1 MTINIEY
8 GYRHKSSFVKSTI
21 SGAEAYEELFK
32 VICLYDL
39 AMVDNNK
46 LIECSDYSG
55 LPQKLLEDTEHQRE
69 ALRSF
74 AKEYQRAQT
83 ELSTSYEELA
93 YWGGFFSKYGEELGL
108 SEEFKENGI
117 I

>member
-1 MTINIEY
+1 MTITITFLDGQTKSIE
-8 GYRHKSSFVKSTI
+8 GE
-21 SGAEAYEELFK
+21 EAY
-32 VICLYDL
+32 
-39 AMVDNNK
+39 
-46 LIECSDYSG
+46 
-55 LPQKLLEDTEHQRE
+55 KLLFEAVCSYDFEMLDNEHLAEVASYSSGSDPKE

-74 AKEYQRAQT
+74 AKEYQRAQA

-93 YWGGFFSKYGEELGL
+93 YWSSFFEEYGEKLGL